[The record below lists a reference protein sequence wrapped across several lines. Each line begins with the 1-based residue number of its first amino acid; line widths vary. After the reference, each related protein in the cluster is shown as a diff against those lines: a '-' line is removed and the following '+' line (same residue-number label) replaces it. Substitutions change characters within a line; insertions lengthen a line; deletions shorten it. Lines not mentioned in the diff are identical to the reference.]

1 MAISIRRRGMAR
13 FARRKFDR
21 RLAVFGSIILLY
33 FAMQCMAPQERVVF
47 FLFEPS
53 WGVQALFVTGGD
65 IARNRFSLGLGL
77 GAFQDNDVS
86 RHNYSL
92 FSEVG
97 SSSSVNPKSEVTGCR
112 MRVAFLCFS
121 IVVWHSTVKR
131 ANGIASSRA
140 CGIAFP
146 DI

>member
-92 FSEVG
+92 FSEAG
-97 SSSSVNPKSEVTGCR
+97 SSSSPSPPSSSVNPKSEVTGCR

-131 ANGIASSRA
+131 
-140 CGIAFP
+140 
-146 DI
+146 

>member
-1 MAISIRRRGMAR
+1 MPVTRRGKILPLSVTNLRSKSGFLSSSASMAISIRRRGMAR

-92 FSEVG
+92 FSEAG
-97 SSSSVNPKSEVTGCR
+97 S
-112 MRVAFLCFS
+112 
-121 IVVWHSTVKR
+121 
-131 ANGIASSRA
+131 
-140 CGIAFP
+140 
-146 DI
+146 